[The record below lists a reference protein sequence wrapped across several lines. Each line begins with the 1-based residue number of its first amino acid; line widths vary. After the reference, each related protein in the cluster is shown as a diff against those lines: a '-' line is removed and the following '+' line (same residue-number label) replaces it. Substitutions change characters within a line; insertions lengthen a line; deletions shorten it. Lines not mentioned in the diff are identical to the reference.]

1 MIKNIYH
8 WFFNQPLTIQL
19 SIGWLVSCLL
29 ILCIVLIIY
38 NPIVLLILI
47 LIGIS
52 IASIVKIV
60 SYYLIDDL

>member
-8 WFFNQPLTIQL
+8 WFLNLPLTIQL

-29 ILCIVLIIY
+29 TLCIILIIY
-38 NPIVLLILI
+38 NPIVLLVLI

-52 IASIVKIV
+52 IGAVSKILLHYMF
-60 SYYLIDDL
+60 SE

>member
-8 WFFNQPLTIQL
+8 WFLNLPLTIQL

-29 ILCIVLIIY
+29 TLCIILIIY
-38 NPIVLLILI
+38 NPIVLLILV

-52 IASIVKIV
+52 IGAIAKIL
-60 SYYLIDDL
+60 SHYLIDDL